1 MLPTQKPYQVNA
13 SFIPLDDY
21 LALKLG
27 TQVERIYTFDFLP
40 FGFFGRLLVRL
51 LHFTN
56 HCCSWRDG
64 LLFQYTVN
72 PSNQSSN
79 PSANTCL
86 GSIEF
91 EFSKELSIKVRGSN
105 PGKLLRGIVENVDLL
120 LAGWY
125 KNTPTITVPFT
136 LMGSLSFPLPS
147 PPLPSIL
154 FLLPSFFCFILQST
168 PLPLLLINQDCLLLT
183 GISSPPSSPFSFSFF
198 LSFHSSVNSPL
209 FASH

>member
-147 PPLPSIL
+147 PSFSPLPSL
-154 FLLPSFFCFILQST
+154 FLPSFVTFFSR
-168 PLPLLLINQDCLLLT
+168 
-183 GISSPPSSPFSFSFF
+183 SSLFFSFI
-198 LSFHSSVNSPL
+198 HT
-209 FASH
+209 